1 MNIGWSQV
9 QLRRLKDL
17 DAGSED
23 IDSTFDS
30 LEQRD
35 RSFQKLEDRLV
46 KIRRTV
52 IYLNGER
59 LNI

>member
-30 LEQRD
+30 LEQRN

>member
-30 LEQRD
+30 LERRD

-52 IYLNGER
+52 IYLNGAR
-59 LNI
+59 RNI